1 MILDLRCTFAF
12 SRASSKTVERR
23 LRGLMSAFVKPGP
36 SAEPAQRLNWR
47 QSRHRDEVAA
57 RFEIANIGVQPRV
70 EASPRPV
77 RIWVWQ
83 SQALVDDLF
92 CKSRRGGLYGAM

>member
-23 LRGLMSAFVKPGP
+23 LQGLMPAFVKPGP

-47 QSRHRDEVAA
+47 QSRHRYEVAA
-57 RFEIANIGVQPRV
+57 SRQL
-70 EASPRPV
+70 RPLHATV

-92 CKSRRGGLYGAM
+92 CKSHRGGLYGAM